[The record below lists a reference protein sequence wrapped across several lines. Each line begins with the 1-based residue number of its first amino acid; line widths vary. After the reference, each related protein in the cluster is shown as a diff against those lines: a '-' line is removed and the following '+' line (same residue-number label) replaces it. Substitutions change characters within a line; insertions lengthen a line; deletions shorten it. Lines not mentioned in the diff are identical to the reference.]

1 MKLKEKYLKKRR
13 NVINS
18 LLEKPKRLYTPAT
31 FHKLRVEIKKLNA
44 FFDLIKFCS
53 KDFKQKKTFKPFKL
67 IFNQAGKVREF
78 QVEEAMLKKY
88 FRDNLLAGY
97 SNSLKKLRLQEQKD
111 YFSIANKKLASEL
124 KKRYRVIVP
133 FIAHM
138 DKKKV
143 RNYMKKKKNKIEK
156 LLSQDTLET
165 PQIHALR
172 KRLKKFNYNRKSLNL
187 DKQEKSLLNKDVLPE
202 LLGKWH
208 DCQVVI
214 KHLKKS
220 MNTTGINPKEVTQ
233 CETVKANISSD
244 SQDLFNKIKA
254 AIHTSNFSQFN

>member
-1 MKLKEKYLKKRR
+1 MKLNVKYLKNRR
-13 NVINS
+13 DAINF

-31 FHKLRVEIKKLNA
+31 FHKLRVELKKFDA
-44 FFDLIKFCS
+44 FFDLIKFS
-53 KDFKQKKTFKPFKL
+53 TKDFKQKKTFKPFKL
-67 IFNQAGKVREF
+67 IFIHAGKVREL

-88 FRDNLLAGY
+88 FLDNLLTEY

-111 YFSIANKKLASEL
+111 YFSIVNKKFASEV
-124 KKRYRVIVP
+124 KKKYREIVP
-133 FIAHM
+133 FIAQM

-143 RNYMKKKKNKIEK
+143 KDYMKKKKSKIEK
-156 LLSQDTLET
+156 LLSQGTLET
-165 PQIHALR
+165 PQAHALR

-187 DKQEKSLLNKDVLPE
+187 GKQEKSLSNKDVLPD

-220 MNTTGINPKEVTQ
+220 MNTIGKDSKEVTQ
-233 CETVKANISSD
+233 RKTVKANISSD
-244 SQDLFNKIKA
+244 SKELFSKINA
-254 AIHTSNFSQFN
+254 AIHTSNFS